1 MTLLLQ
7 VVAFALGIYLSIRMI
22 AALHGIADFWYMI
35 DKAWLRVL
43 AGVLAWGT
51 TIGVVAWLMAR
62 PYQTAFVWGLL
73 TYLVFYLS
81 LLPLA
86 RLYVAGRRTDRY
98 IEKDVSA

>member
-7 VVAFALGIYLSIRMI
+7 VVAFALGTYLSIRMI
-22 AALHGIADFWYMI
+22 TALHGIADFWYII

-43 AGVLAWGT
+43 AGVLA
-51 TIGVVAWLMAR
+51 
-62 PYQTAFVWGLL
+62 WGLL

-86 RLYVAGRRTDRY
+86 GLYIAGRRTDRD
-98 IEKDVSA
+98 ID